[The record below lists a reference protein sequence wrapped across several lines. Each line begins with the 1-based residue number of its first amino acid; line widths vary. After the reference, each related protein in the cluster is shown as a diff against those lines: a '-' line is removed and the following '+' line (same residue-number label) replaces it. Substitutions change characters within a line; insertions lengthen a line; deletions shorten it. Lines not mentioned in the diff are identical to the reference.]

1 MVRLSANIVFISPT
15 EYIKNG
21 FIEVDENSILTDL
34 FSLDEVRSEPSSTQF
49 LNGILV
55 PFHIKEKN
63 LLIKKDGELEF
74 HIDKMNPIQIKKG
87 DKVSFWFLSGEG
99 LFCGNLSSISISQI
113 I

>member
-21 FIEVDENSILTDL
+21 FIEVDENNILTDL
-34 FSLDEVRSEPSSTQF
+34 FSLDEVLSEPSSTQF

-63 LLIKKDGELEF
+63 LLINKDGDLQFQLEET
-74 HIDKMNPIQIKKG
+74 NPIQIKKG
-87 DKVSFWFLSGEG
+87 DKVSFWFISGEG
-99 LFCGNLSSISISQI
+99 LFCGNFSPISISQI